1 MISVTNF
8 DDPAVINPLVF
19 SYILFFILL
28 MFIAR
33 GVLYFYVC
41 MAIGCTTVKEKRNK
55 RDFVLSWV

>member
-19 SYILFFILL
+19 SYILLFILL

-41 MAIGCTTVKEKRNK
+41 MAIG
-55 RDFVLSWV
+55 